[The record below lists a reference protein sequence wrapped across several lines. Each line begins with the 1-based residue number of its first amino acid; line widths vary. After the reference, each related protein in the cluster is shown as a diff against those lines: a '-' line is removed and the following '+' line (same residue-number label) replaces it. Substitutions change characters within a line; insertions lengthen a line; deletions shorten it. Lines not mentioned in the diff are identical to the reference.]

1 MTRNNYSPYI
11 WTNTMNQ
18 PHLNGL
24 RIAVVA
30 LGFIA
35 ISIDASDNSRAIAQ
49 STGMYQIDKRAI
61 TQIVN
66 GKVRTHT
73 SEQWDPKTTAIIVCD
88 VWDYHH
94 SINAVRRLE
103 EMLPSM
109 EKLLKVARN
118 SGSIVIHSPSD
129 CMPHYE
135 GNPARIRAQ
144 QVPKW
149 AA

>member
-1 MTRNNYSPYI
+1 
-11 WTNTMNQ
+11 MNQ

-66 GKVRTHT
+66 GKVRTQT
-73 SEQWDPKTTAIIVCD
+73 SAQWDPKTTAIIVCD

-129 CMPHYE
+129 CMPHNE
-135 GNPARIRAQ
+135 GN
-144 QVPKW
+144 
-149 AA
+149 